1 MDFIEKLKEEVEKF
15 PRMDDLLDEHYDE
28 EGYKEIDFVETLST
42 DEHRWYILEDNVYKI
57 KVNGENYYF
66 GICEVG
72 TLKSESMDVSDTYH
86 QMEMFEVEKIVRET
100 FRKKE

>member
-1 MDFIEKLKEEVEKF
+1 MDFIRKLKEEIQKYS
-15 PRMDDLLDEHYDE
+15 RMEDFLDEHYNE
-28 EGYKEIDFVETLST
+28 EEYENIYFVETLST
-42 DEHRWYILEDNVYKI
+42 DEYRWYILENNVYKI
-57 KVNGENYYF
+57 KVDSEDYYF

-86 QMEMFEVEKIVRET
+86 KMEMFEVEKIVRET